1 MEFKKMIKNKLIQL
15 GTASVASVAISVS
28 AQVNDNPFR
37 HSLEITQKYLP
48 KALKSMWQ
56 SEHLVWR
63 AQLFNSACNE
73 QALGV
78 SSVINASFGLFNQY
92 IIDQAI
98 MNKELANDD
107 EQLILQ
113 DSNKLYYL
121 LFSQIYTSAYKKR
134 LQIIKQYYPDISE
147 ELCLHALTLA
157 EKYPT
162 DDQPILPWQSTEKAE
177 KNTWR
182 ADLFSMRVVYKHFIK
197 AFYDR
202 QKSFAEIIDAELY
215 AIITEDKK
223 ATLAL
228 SDISYSHQYS
238 ALLMNNINKA
248 YQKRTG
254 KNLTDKNYQPIYAQ
268 TASMVATQAY
278 RLGTFSALMQI
289 KELYPEIFPKIE
301 AHMTDYIKLQLSALA
316 QDKNRLNAAFNN
328 H

>member
-15 GTASVASVAISVS
+15 GTALVASVAISVS

-37 HSLEITQKYLP
+37 HTLEITQKYLP

-182 ADLFSMRVVYKHFIK
+182 ADLFSMRVLSSLSTPICV
-197 AFYDR
+197 
-202 QKSFAEIIDAELY
+202 
-215 AIITEDKK
+215 
-223 ATLAL
+223 TLANNTVWYKRL
-228 SDISYSHQYS
+228 SSI
-238 ALLMNNINKA
+238 
-248 YQKRTG
+248 
-254 KNLTDKNYQPIYAQ
+254 
-268 TASMVATQAY
+268 
-278 RLGTFSALMQI
+278 
-289 KELYPEIFPKIE
+289 
-301 AHMTDYIKLQLSALA
+301 
-316 QDKNRLNAAFNN
+316 
-328 H
+328 